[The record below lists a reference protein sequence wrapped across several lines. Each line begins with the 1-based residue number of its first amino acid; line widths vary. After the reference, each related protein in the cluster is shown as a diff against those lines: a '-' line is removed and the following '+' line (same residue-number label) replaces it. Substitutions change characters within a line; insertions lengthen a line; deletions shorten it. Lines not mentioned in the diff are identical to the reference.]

1 MAREIKK
8 ESEQEQALKQESMQP
23 HKHIREMDER
33 LVRLAAE
40 MEPSRKKTVHGNF
53 AERLKS
59 EKQRWSDEEN
69 QRSTPK
75 LK

>member
-23 HKHIREMDER
+23 HKHMREMDEK
-33 LVRLAAE
+33 LVGFAAE
-40 MEPSRKKTVHGNF
+40 KKKTVHGNF
-53 AERLKS
+53 AKRLKS
-59 EKQRWSDEEN
+59 EEQRWSDEEN